1 MALDSDIFN
10 LLQPIISGTVIF
22 ADQNSPRPALP
33 YSTIKIGSF
42 RRVNKDHYGD
52 PDNSGI
58 QTVLG
63 DRELTVTIQN
73 LGRTD
78 CVNFLNDVAS
88 KLQLTTNIDKFMA
101 KKIACFN
108 TGQALDVSAVINNTT
123 IEKRAN
129 LDIFLRVKSSITD
142 NVGII
147 DTVNI
152 EASDNSSAP
161 DYTIVA
167 IDI

>member
-1 MALDSDIFN
+1 MSLHSDIYDLLNPIVGGN
-10 LLQPIISGTVIF
+10 LIF
-22 ADQNSPRPALP
+22 ADQNTPRPALP
-33 YSTIKIGSF
+33 YTTIKIGSF
-42 RRVNKDHYGD
+42 RRVNKDHYSD

-58 QTVLG
+58 QTVKG
-63 DRELTVTIQN
+63 DREFTVSIQN
-73 LGRTD
+73 LGRAD
-78 CVNFLNDVAS
+78 CVNFLNDVAG

-101 KKIACFN
+101 KKISCFN

-129 LDIFLRVKSSITD
+129 LDIFMRVKSSMTD

-152 EASDNSSAP
+152 EASDNSTAP
-161 DYTIVA
+161 NYTIIA

>member
-1 MALDSDIFN
+1 MALDNDIYD
-10 LLQPIISGTVIF
+10 LLQPIIGGTVIF
-22 ADQNSPRPALP
+22 ADQNAPRPALP
-33 YSTIKIGSF
+33 YSTIKISSF
-42 RRVNKDHYGD
+42 RRVNKDHYGN
-52 PDNSGI
+52 PNNSGI

-63 DRELTVTIQN
+63 DRELTVSIQN
-73 LGRTD
+73 LGRAD

-101 KKIACFN
+101 KKISCFN
-108 TGQALDVSAVINNTT
+108 TGQALDVSAVINNTS

-129 LDIFLRVKSSITD
+129 LDIFLRVKSSMTD

-152 EASDNSSAP
+152 EASDNSTAP
-161 DYTIVA
+161 NYTIIA